1 MIHEVF
7 LFCYGTLTLFSEQ
20 NLEASFWCLSP
31 APLGRSLIK
40 YRFRQFMKGEWSKQP
55 FRVWY
60 NSGTE
65 IWITVFDIRK
75 KNAIPL
81 FIQCWMSRRKL
92 GRSRNPFWRSLW
104 HLKQRPCSNCYN
116 SLFFGGALNLVQL
129 WHRDLK
135 NGKQYDVAVDFHVF
149 NWCWM
154 SRRKLFNLPTQVLN
168 HFLVSNTSAFFQKFH
183 NVDSERLFGSFSLHF
198 LSESHPFWNAPQT
211 APGAQSQASCLFC
224 VTSTSITTWHYP
236 LRVTRSNSQAL
247 FRCPPQSG
255 EHPKSRMRASIW
267 DRANRISFW
276 ENQRNRVFLV
286 FQTIPQDSTMDCWR
300 WHPNFV

>member
-1 MIHEVF
+1 
-7 LFCYGTLTLFSEQ
+7 
-20 NLEASFWCLSP
+20 
-31 APLGRSLIK
+31 
-40 YRFRQFMKGEWSKQP
+40 MKGEWSKHP

-60 NSGTE
+60 NFGTE

-75 KNAIPL
+75 KM
-81 FIQCWMSRRKL
+81 QC
-92 GRSRNPFWRSLW
+92 
-104 HLKQRPCSNCYN
+104 PCSYSAGCTGEN
-116 SLFFGGALNLVQL
+116 SGDLEIHFGGLCGTWNNVRVQIVTTILCFLGALNLVQL
-129 WHRDLK
+129 WHRDLE

-149 NWCWM
+149 NWRWIY
-154 SRRKLFNLPTQVLN
+154 RRKLFNLPTQVLN

-211 APGAQSQASCLFC
+211 APGAQYRASYLFC

-255 EHPKSRMRASIW
+255 EHPTNQMVLIISGFPNLFCLAKPGLWQFWKEDPLIESNTEMVGIQLTTASDPRTPSSQARIILTHVCIY
-267 DRANRISFW
+267 RRYYAKLSTNRIYYF
-276 ENQRNRVFLV
+276 
-286 FQTIPQDSTMDCWR
+286 
-300 WHPNFV
+300 